1 MTTAPDRPDITHY
14 ASVEGRWNPAKDDS
28 LTVSFYGTSSMLIKA
43 GKSSL
48 LVDGFFSRPAA
59 NKLLDGPIAPEPT
72 VIDACLDR
80 AGIDRLDGV
89 VVVHSHY
96 DHAFDSPLIAR
107 KFGVPLIGSASTAN
121 IGRGYGVSEDL
132 LRTVADGE
140 ALSFGD
146 FEVTFIETLH
156 CPGDVS
162 PGTIDEPL
170 VPPAT
175 FEKWHSAEC
184 YTLLVRHDTGCV
196 LIQASANFVPGKLD
210 GITADVVYLGIGML
224 GKQDQTF
231 RELYWQHLVRNTKAR
246 SVIPVHWDDFMTP
259 LLDGPLLPQPYLMED
274 VVPSIDFALE
284 QGKRDGVT
292 VLLPTLWT
300 PLAPLEGPVLDS

>member
-1 MTTAPDRPDITHY
+1 MTSAPDRPDISHY
-14 ASVEGRWNPAKDDS
+14 PTVEGRWNPAKDDS
-28 LTVSFYGTSSMLIKA
+28 LTVAFYGTSSMLIKA
-43 GKSSL
+43 GQASL
-48 LVDGFFSRPAA
+48 LIDGFFSRPTAQ
-59 NKLLDGPIAPEPT
+59 KLLGGPIAPEPE
-72 VIDACLDR
+72 VIDACLAK
-80 AGIDRLDGV
+80 AGIESLDGV

-96 DHAFDSPLIAR
+96 DHGFDSPLIAQ

-132 LRTVADGE
+132 LRTVDDGQTI
-140 ALSFGD
+140 SFGEFD
-146 FEVTFIETLH
+146 VTFIESLH

-184 YTLLVRHDTGCV
+184 YTLIIRHATGTVLV
-196 LIQASANFVPGKLD
+196 QASANFVPGKLD
-210 GITADVVYLGIGML
+210 GVTADVVYLGVGML
-224 GKQDQTF
+224 GKQDEQF
-231 RELYWQHLVRNTKAR
+231 RNQYWKHLVQATDAR

-274 VVPSIDFALE
+274 VVPSMDFVIE
-284 QGKRDGVT
+284 QGRRHGVT

-300 PLAPLEGPVLDS
+300 PIAPLEGPLSE